1 MSLLEEAK
9 RALVEGNT
17 ETARTLLRDVAD
29 ATRSPDILDALVW
42 IESGMP
48 DSKVG
53 HGPDVLRL
61 TPE

>member
-48 DSKVG
+48 DRKVG